1 MESLQKVNKKD
12 SALLKRIDMM
22 GEDHVGSAAATPI
35 RDDAFAITDD
45 EKIDRIE
52 SHFYEI
58 MSILGLDMTDDSLMG
73 TPRRVAKMYVREI
86 FGGLSPD
93 LKPQPTHFANHY
105 NYRQMLVERD
115 SPVHSTCEHHF
126 QPIIGKAHVAYI
138 PGSRVIGLS
147 KLNRIVDYYS
157 RRPQVQERLTIQVA
171 NELKRVLNTEDV
183 AVYIDAKHMCVEAR
197 GIKHSGCST
206 STAEYSGKFLNENVR
221 AEFLSAFGQ

>member
-1 MESLQKVNKKD
+1 
-12 SALLKRIDMM
+12 MM

-93 LKPQPTHFANHY
+93 SKPQPTHFANHY

-115 SPVHSTCEHHF
+115 IPVHSTCEHHF

-157 RRPQVQERLTIQVA
+157 RRPQDQER
-171 NELKRVLNTEDV
+171 
-183 AVYIDAKHMCVEAR
+183 
-197 GIKHSGCST
+197 
-206 STAEYSGKFLNENVR
+206 
-221 AEFLSAFGQ
+221 